1 MKIRYKR
8 EERKK
13 EKKMKVTW
21 GNLGMNICFPC
32 KGFSIFIRKSLI
44 EKEECI

>member
-13 EKKMKVTW
+13 KKKMKVTW

-32 KGFSIFIRKSLI
+32 SKGFSSFIRKSLI
-44 EKEECI
+44 EKEE